1 MIKGLEHLLYEKRL
15 RNLGMFSLGKRRL
28 RENLIN
34 VYKRLKGGGRQIDES
49 RLFSVVCSDRIG
61 SNGLKF
67 VYRKFYTNM

>member
-1 MIKGLEHLLYEKRL
+1 MIKGLEHVPYEERMS
-15 RNLGMFSLGKRRL
+15 NLGLFSLERRRL

-61 SNGLKF
+61 SNGLKL